1 MTNIR
6 ILNLAS
12 IAGRLHL
19 YRFTLITG
27 CLILTLSACSTPQI
41 ILPPGTIA
49 PDFTLKDQYDTE
61 FCMTQ
66 FRGENVLL
74 LGCDKEGVDGSGEWL
89 RLFNE
94 RYTDRL
100 RVLPLFN
107 ASSLPLFARLLLKG
121 KIKTELQR
129 SPDKPEV
136 PNILLDWDGK
146 VSRQYG
152 MHPKNCTV
160 VLIDQFGRIQLVAPL
175 EQIESEEA
183 SVMLGQIDQLI
194 KQ

>member
-1 MTNIR
+1 MTNTH
-6 ILNLAS
+6 ILNPAS
-12 IAGRLHL
+12 IACLLHPC
-19 YRFTLITG
+19 RFTLITG
-27 CLILTLSACSTPQI
+27 CLILALSACGTLQI
-41 ILPPGTIA
+41 VLTPGTIA

-61 FCMTQ
+61 FRLTQ

-121 KIKTELQR
+121 KIKAELQR

-146 VSRQYG
+146 VSKQYG
-152 MHPKNCTV
+152 MGQKNCTV
-160 VLIDQFGRIQLVAPL
+160 VLINQSGRIQLIAPL
-175 EQIESEEA
+175 EQIDSAEA
-183 SVMLGQIDQLI
+183 SEMLSRIDQLI

>member
-1 MTNIR
+1 MKNVH
-6 ILNLAS
+6 ILNPVSMAS
-12 IAGRLHL
+12 RSHL
-19 YRFTLITG
+19 YRFTFATW
-27 CLILTLSACSTPQI
+27 CLILALSACGTSQI
-41 ILPPGTIA
+41 RLLPGAIA

-61 FCMTQ
+61 SRLTQ

-74 LGCDKEGVDGSGEWL
+74 LGCDKEGVDGSGAWI

-94 RYTDRL
+94 WYADRL

-107 ASSLPLFARLLLKG
+107 ASSLPLFARLFLKG
-121 KIKTELQR
+121 KIKDKLRR
-129 SPDKPEV
+129 SPNKPEV

-152 MHPKNCTV
+152 MAPKNCTV
-160 VLIDQFGRIQLVAPL
+160 VFIDSFGQIQLIAPL
-175 EQIESEEA
+175 EQIDSAEA
-183 SVMLGQIDQLI
+183 SELLDRIDQLI